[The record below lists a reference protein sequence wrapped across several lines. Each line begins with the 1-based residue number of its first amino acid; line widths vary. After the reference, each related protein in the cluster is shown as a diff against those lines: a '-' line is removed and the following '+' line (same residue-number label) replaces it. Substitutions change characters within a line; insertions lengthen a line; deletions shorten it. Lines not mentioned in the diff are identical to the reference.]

1 MGKMAH
7 ILYLTCCY
15 LNTLQEHH
23 VFVEASTLDWLDL
36 SADISRSVPEIY
48 GWKISFC

>member
-15 LNTLQEHH
+15 LNTLQ
-23 VFVEASTLDWLDL
+23 EASTLDWLDL